1 MHQKMKQ
8 KPEKCIAFFSFNFLL
23 LRFLGHGHFYQWDWS
38 SPFFFSLRFDQ
49 SIVFAAPNF
58 VSVSHTNKESESNEE
73 QEQAFV
79 ARVLSNFR
87 PKDGNKPFRQKDQQ
101 QLRRRVTLGY
111 KENSSAS
118 SGNTLHYQQSR
129 CLDLLSDVSSVYPAQ
144 PHRQQ
149 NHFLASHPT
158 GSRINL
164 F

>member
-1 MHQKMKQ
+1 M
-8 KPEKCIAFFSFNFLL
+8 
-23 LRFLGHGHFYQWDWS
+23 GHGHFYQWDWS

-73 QEQAFV
+73 REQAVV

-118 SGNTLHYQQSR
+118 SANTLHHQQSR

-149 NHFLASHPT
+149 NRFLASHPT

-164 F
+164 FWMTS